1 MDIKLHKV
9 AVVLQ
14 AEVAKLRKA
23 EVLQG
28 LVPQEIKKE
37 WGGGMEELGKAEDL
51 QGCQHPALQKV

>member
-37 WGGGMEELGKAEDL
+37 WGRGMEELGKAEDL